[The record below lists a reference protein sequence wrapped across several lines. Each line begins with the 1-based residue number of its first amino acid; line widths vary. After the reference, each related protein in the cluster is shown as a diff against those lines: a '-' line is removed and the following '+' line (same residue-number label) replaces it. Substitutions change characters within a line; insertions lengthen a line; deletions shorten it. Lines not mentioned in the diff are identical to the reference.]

1 MDEFEYWLLGIA
13 ISFTLILIVIFCII
27 HSHVWTKNG
36 YAGLNL
42 KLEDHEVDKFISH
55 VLSEG
60 SFVALV
66 LFCLLDPL
74 LVYNLNYKYSIET
87 KVLFGSTFIGSG
99 AFTIIGQILKNIKAK
114 DKHDNHTD
122 KT

>member
-1 MDEFEYWLLGIA
+1 MEEFEYWLLGIA
-13 ISFTLILIVIFCII
+13 IGFTVVAITIFVVI

-60 SFVALV
+60 SFIALV

-74 LVYNLNYKYSIET
+74 LVYNLRYSYSIET
-87 KVLFGSTFIGSG
+87 KVIFGSTFLGSG
-99 AFTIIGQILKNIKAK
+99 AYTIFSQILKNNKYK
-114 DKHDNHTD
+114 DKHNNEHD
-122 KT
+122 KH